1 MARQTPLR
9 ARQPSPSPAR
19 VAGRERRR
27 RRILDAAT
35 QRFASHGFAKSS
47 MDEIAAAAGVS
58 KGLIYDHYPSK
69 EDLLDAV
76 WEELVERWTAATLRT
91 KLADGD
97 IAVSIGAALR
107 ASIAFVESD
116 PLLHRILAQD
126 PGSLVPDGREGI
138 AAFAR
143 LYRSM
148 LEPVLARGKRRG
160 ELRRDLDVAHT
171 AEAIWWIHHAL
182 IRELFV
188 GRARAPRADA
198 GALVESAVALVVQ
211 GLLEPA
217 PPRRS

>member
-1 MARQTPLR
+1 MPRQAPLR
-9 ARQPSPSPAR
+9 TRRPSSSPAR

-27 RRILDAAT
+27 RRILEAAAE
-35 QRFASHGFAKSS
+35 RFATHGFAKSS
-47 MDEIAAAAGVS
+47 MDEIASAAGVS

-76 WEELVERWTAATLRT
+76 WQGLVDRWAEATLRT

-97 IAVSIGAALR
+97 FAASIGAALR
-107 ASIAFVESD
+107 ASIRFVEAD

-126 PGSLVPDGREGI
+126 PGSLVPHGREGI

-143 LYRSM
+143 LYRAM
-148 LEPVLARGKRRG
+148 LEPVLARGKRKG

-171 AEAIWWIHHAL
+171 AETIWWIHHAL

-188 GRARAPRADA
+188 GVARAPRADA
-198 GALVESAVALVVQ
+198 SALVEGALALVVQ
-211 GLLEPA
+211 GLLAPA
-217 PPRRS
+217 RTRRA

>member
-1 MARQTPLR
+1 MPRQTPSR
-9 ARQPSPSPAR
+9 TRRPSSSPAR

-27 RRILDAAT
+27 RRILDAAAE
-35 QRFASHGFAKSS
+35 RFAAHGFAKSS
-47 MDEIAAAAGVS
+47 VDEIAGAAGVS
-58 KGLIYDHYPSK
+58 KGLVYDHFPSK

-76 WEELVERWTAATLRT
+76 WEGLVERWAAATLRT

-97 IAVSIGAALR
+97 IAASIGAALR
-107 ASIAFVESD
+107 ASIHFVEAD

-148 LEPVLARGKRRG
+148 LEPVLARAKRTG

-171 AEAIWWIHHAL
+171 AETIWWIHHAL

-188 GRARAPRADA
+188 GVARALRADA
-198 GALVESAVALVVQ
+198 AALVESALALVVQ

-217 PPRRS
+217 RARRS

>member
-1 MARQTPLR
+1 MAAMPRQVRLR
-9 ARQPSPSPAR
+9 TRRPSSSAAR

-27 RRILDAAT
+27 RRILDAAAE
-35 QRFASHGFAKSS
+35 RFATLGFAKSS
-47 MDEIAAAAGVS
+47 VDEIASAAGVS

-69 EDLLDAV
+69 EALLDAV
-76 WEELVERWTAATLRT
+76 WHELVERWTAATLRT

-97 IAVSIGAALR
+97 IAASIGAALR
-107 ASIAFVESD
+107 ASIRFVEAD

-126 PGSLVPDGREGI
+126 PGSLMPNGREGI

-148 LEPVLARGKRRG
+148 LEPVLARGRRKG

-171 AEAIWWIHHAL
+171 AEAIWCIHHAL

-188 GRARAPRADA
+188 GVGRAPRADA
-198 GALVESAVALVVQ
+198 EEVVESALALVVQ
-211 GLLEPA
+211 GLLA
-217 PPRRS
+217 